1 MNQDERE
8 AAAEWKRLDYNFGYS
23 AGFAGHDVG
32 VGSAEY
38 YQGHNDGSAA
48 RQEERD
54 RLQEMEEADT
64 LANMVDS
71 DWACQELPE
80 DYRF

>member
-1 MNQDERE
+1 MTQDERE
-8 AAAEWKRLDYNFGYS
+8 EAAEWSRLDYNFGYS

-32 VGSAEY
+32 AGSAEY
-38 YQGHNDGSAA
+38 HRGHNDGSEA

-54 RLQEMEEADT
+54 RLQEVET
-64 LANMVDS
+64 LDMSEFDYLELDDV
-71 DWACQELPE
+71 QEWPE